1 MWSLKTLIGI
11 RVNIQLIFDQH
22 FVNIVLKDFLN
33 LFFRE
38 RRQEEDREGE
48 KHQCVVPSHMPPPG
62 DLACNSGMCPD
73 WESNRRPFG
82 LQASTQSTEPGPFCE
97 DFICSGQSSRQ
108 TKMLTQSLLLRNAI
122 LRGTRHANKLL
133 LDDKVIATV
142 KKKIC
147 TDSLVSKLVRCM
159 DLPCALWLLEGQNI
173 CGLHQSSG
181 VGIKIWKA
189 QLSVGVESEAWR
201 H

>member
-1 MWSLKTLIGI
+1 M
-11 RVNIQLIFDQH
+11 
-22 FVNIVLKDFLN
+22 NIVLKDFLN

-38 RRQEEDREGE
+38 RRKEEEREGE

-73 WESNRRPFG
+73 WESNQRPFG

-147 TDSLVSKLVRCM
+147 TDSSQLQRHEQIM
-159 DLPCALWLLEGQNI
+159 
-173 CGLHQSSG
+173 HQRKSCRL
-181 VGIKIWKA
+181 A
-189 QLSVGVESEAWR
+189 NTL
-201 H
+201 